1 MSMQRS
7 IGLSVGR
14 HKMTIS
20 NDVERINLI
29 EAGKRLAAVLEVLR
43 AKVAP
48 GVKAEELDDLAE
60 QLIRVGGDTPCFLG
74 YTPEGAQRP
83 YPATLCVS
91 INDEVVHGIPNE
103 SEKILKE
110 GDIVGLDLGLA
121 HNGIIVDAA
130 ITVPVGEVNEE
141 TEKLLIAT
149 KTALASGIAQAIPGN
164 HIGDISSAI
173 QKEIESAGFKV
184 VKELGGHGV
193 GELVHE
199 EPFIPNF
206 GRAGDGPVLEEG
218 MVLALEPISA
228 AGKAI
233 VILAPDGYTY
243 RTKDGSR
250 SAHFE
255 HTILIEKAGARII
268 TE

>member
-1 MSMQRS
+1 
-7 IGLSVGR
+7 
-14 HKMTIS
+14 MTIKTA
-20 NDVERINLI
+20 EELANLI
-29 EAGKRLAAVLEVLR
+29 EGGKHLAAVLRALR

-48 GVKAEELDDLAE
+48 GVTALELDDLAE
-60 QLIRVGGDTPCFLG
+60 QLIREGGDEPCFLG
-74 YTPEGAQRP
+74 YTPEGAHRP

-103 SEKILKE
+103 SVKVLKE
-110 GDIVGLDLGLA
+110 GDIVGLDLGLC

-130 ITVPVGEVNEE
+130 ITVPVGEVSEE
-141 TEKLLIAT
+141 TKKLLHAT
-149 KTALASGIAQAIPGN
+149 EQALRKGIAAAVPGK
-164 HIGDISSAI
+164 HIGDISHAI
-173 QKEIESAGFKV
+173 QEEIERAGFRV

-193 GELVHE
+193 GEFVHE

-206 GRAGDGPVLEEG
+206 GRAGEGELLTEG
-218 MVLALEPISA
+218 MVLALEPIST
-228 AGKAI
+228 AGKAA

-255 HTILIEKAGARII
+255 HTILLEAGGARII
-268 TE
+268 TA